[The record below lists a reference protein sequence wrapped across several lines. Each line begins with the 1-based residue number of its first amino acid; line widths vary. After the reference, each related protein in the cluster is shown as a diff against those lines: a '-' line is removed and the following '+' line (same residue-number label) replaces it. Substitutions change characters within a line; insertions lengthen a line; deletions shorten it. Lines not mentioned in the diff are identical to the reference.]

1 MRKALITGCT
11 GQDGWYLANLL
22 AEKGYEVHAHS
33 RSGAD
38 IDGAHAAY
46 AGDLADPEQIRT
58 IIDAAKPDEIYNLCS
73 LSRPQMSWEQPLN
86 AGLVNA
92 LMPHQLFEHVR
103 QQLPQCRV
111 FQATSSEIFGDT
123 TEVPQ
128 SETTVPMPQTPY
140 GIAKLYSHQMAGAYR
155 RHYGLFVCSGIL
167 FNHESPRR
175 PLSFVSQKIAYAA
188 ACLSLGIST
197 SQATDE
203 RGAPIVD
210 NGMLYLGNM
219 DVRRDFGFAGDY
231 VEAMWLMLQQ
241 EQPRDYV
248 IGTGES
254 HSIQEFCQ
262 TAFAI
267 AGLDWKAYVRSAP
280 DLVRAVDSRRTI
292 ANPQRARSELNWVPR
307 TSFEDLVRHMVE
319 TQIEALRSHPTASV
333 GALR

>member
-1 MRKALITGCT
+1 MRRALITGCT
-11 GQDGWYLANLL
+11 GQDGWYLSNFL
-22 AEKGYEVHAHS
+22 AGKGYEVHAHS
-33 RSGAD
+33 RTGTKFAP
-38 IDGAHAAY
+38 AYAAY
-46 AGDLADPEQIRT
+46 AGDLADPERIRA
-58 IIDAAKPDEIYNLCS
+58 IVDSAKPDEIYNLCS

-103 QQLPQCRV
+103 QHLPQCRV

-128 SETTVPMPQTPY
+128 SETTIPMPQTPY
-140 GIAKLYSHQMAGAYR
+140 GIAKLYAHQMAGAYR

-188 ACLSLGIST
+188 ACLSLGIRT
-197 SQATDE
+197 SEATDE
-203 RGAPIVD
+203 RNAPIVD
-210 NGMLYLGNM
+210 NGTLYLGNL
-219 DVRRDFGFAGDY
+219 DVERDFGFAGDY

-254 HSIQEFCQ
+254 HSIQEFCEM
-262 TAFAI
+262 AFAI
-267 AGLDWKAYVRSAP
+267 AGLDWKAHVRSAP

-292 ANPQRARSELNWVPR
+292 ADSRRVRSELKWVPR
-307 TSFEDLVRHMVE
+307 TSFQDLVRHMVQ
-319 TQIEALRSHPTASV
+319 TQIEALQSRPSV
-333 GALR
+333 TGGAV